1 MVVGNEGLDYAAIAY
16 IPVDVVLY
24 HPFSLQGQPR
34 RSEHSL
40 VSILA
45 KAGINKD
52 SCIGVVGHK
61 YMENDE
67 FGDPEQ
73 VSDLP
78 SYLVD
83 TFRGL
88 VGKSGPEMSLS
99 GLPSDHGRNSLTVVD
114 RAAGHWMKV
123 TTGSGLLSTL

>member
-24 HPFSLQGQPR
+24 HPFSLQGQPTFGAFI
-34 RSEHSL
+34 

-78 SYLVD
+78 SYLWIP
-83 TFRGL
+83 
-88 VGKSGPEMSLS
+88 SG
-99 GLPSDHGRNSLTVVD
+99 D
-114 RAAGHWMKV
+114 W
-123 TTGSGLLSTL
+123 